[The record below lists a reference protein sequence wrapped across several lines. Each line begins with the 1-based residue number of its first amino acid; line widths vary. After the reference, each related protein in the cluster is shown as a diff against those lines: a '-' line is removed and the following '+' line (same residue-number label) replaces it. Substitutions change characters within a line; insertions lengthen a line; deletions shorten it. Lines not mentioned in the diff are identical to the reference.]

1 MGPKCETCGTVNPA
15 INRYCGQCGRKL
27 EPTVPAD
34 TPEEFWREPEYEHL
48 GHHVEAAADLP
59 PEVIDYDNA
68 IPLFAEDGTDRR
80 IHTPPEVIE
89 KAHENLEREAELHN
103 YAEHGGE
110 THYETREREEVER
123 ENLQQT
129 RGEFLRWDLENRV
142 PDLGDDNAAVGYISQ
157 PAASEPVAEGRFLH
171 DGERTARTG
180 VSGPSFLGLTDDD
193 VVTDDDDLEP
203 QSHFARN
210 TALAILAV
218 VTVLAALEW
227 RSIRDYGLAY
237 IQNGSMRVARRDKST
252 PKNPPAVA
260 ADNTSRELGLSPTPA
275 KPGSPQPTESS
286 PNADHPLPVQQ
297 AANSTT
303 PTQPTSSSSTAP
315 PTSGATPSNSTT
327 NSPTSNAASAP
338 PASNTSASAANRS
351 TQPPAAS
358 NSAPPPAMSA
368 PDVPEHESRS
378 VAAAPPTKSHP
389 YAKSLPTKSEA
400 ASSDRSRRASGNAA
414 ASKPVPGT
422 DEMSRAARASDSE
435 ARAAW
440 LWKAVGKGN
449 PQAPVELARMYQ
461 RGTGVVRSCDQAQV
475 LLRSAASKGNE
486 QARADLQ
493 QIRLHGCR

>member
-15 INRYCGQCGRKL
+15 INRYCGQCGRIL
-27 EPTVPAD
+27 VRAAVTDA
-34 TPEEFWREPEYEHL
+34 PEEFWREPEYEHRQ
-48 GHHVEAAADLP
+48 HTEAAANLP
-59 PEVIDYDNA
+59 PEVIDYDNG
-68 IPLFAEDGTDRR
+68 IPLFAAEGTDRR

-123 ENLQQT
+123 ENLEQT
-129 RGEFLRWDLENRV
+129 RGEFLRWDLAKRV
-142 PDLGDDNAAVGYISQ
+142 PDPGDDNAAVGYISQ
-157 PAASEPVAEGRFLH
+157 PAASEPVTTGKFLH

-193 VVTDDDDLEP
+193 VVIDDEPEP

-218 VTVLAALEW
+218 VAILAALEW

-237 IQNGSMRVARRDKST
+237 VQNGSMQVARRDKST

-260 ADNTSRELGLSPTPA
+260 ADNTGRELGLSSTPA

-297 AANSTT
+297 AARS
-303 PTQPTSSSSTAP
+303 TQPTASSSIAAH
-315 PTSGATPSNSTT
+315 TSSATPS

-338 PASNTSASAANRS
+338 SDSITSASAANHS
-351 TQPPAAS
+351 TQ
-358 NSAPPPAMSA
+358 PPAMSA

-378 VAAAPPTKSHP
+378 VAAAPPTKLRQF
-389 YAKSLPTKSEA
+389 AKSPSTKSA
-400 ASSDRSRRASGNAA
+400 ASSDRARRSSGNAA
-414 ASKPVPGT
+414 ASKPVPGA
-422 DEMSRAARASDSE
+422 DEMSRASRASDSE

-461 RGTGVVRSCDQAQV
+461 RGTGVVRSCDQAQL

-486 QARADLQ
+486 QARSDLQ